1 MGKPRRIFL
10 DANILFSAAK
20 SAGAVR
26 ELLGDLHADGAR
38 LVVDAYVTAE
48 ARRNIAIKA
57 DAASQRYL
65 EALLNAIETATAYP
79 QMQDDQFAHLVGWLP
94 EKDRPVLRA
103 AIASRCDAL
112 VTGDRKDFGS
122 GFGRSFGGVVI
133 YAPAQ
138 LVLSVWPDAWHLTIL
153 N

>member
-20 SAGAVR
+20 SDGAVR
-26 ELLGDLHADGAR
+26 QLLSDLHADGLR

-57 DAASQRYL
+57 DAASHRYL
-65 EALLNAIETATAYP
+65 EALLNAVEAATAYP
-79 QMQDDQFAHLVGWLP
+79 QMQDDQFAHMVDWLP

-103 AIASRCDAL
+103 AIANRCDAL

-122 GFGRSFGGVVI
+122 GFGQSFGGVVI
-133 YAPAQ
+133 YTPAQ
-138 LVLSVWPDAWHLTIL
+138 LVLAVWLEA
-153 N
+153 